1 MSDYTPFEAPVRDPQ
16 YLPVDVPSKLIG
28 RDVLLAKIYSDLK
41 KNDAVLI
48 YGESGVGKTA
58 LASTLASAYSELP
71 GGVIWISVDDT
82 PLPEII
88 VRIARAYKRLDIA
101 NSDQPLT
108 YTAEIKALLDEHKP
122 LVVFDGD
129 SNPRAIRDFV
139 AQCGDEIPLLI
150 TAEQPIEGD
159 WTNVELPELNDEQAT
174 ALFQHLTDNDDDA
187 TNLIETL
194 GGNPFVIG
202 AAAGAIKAN
211 KQSVQ
216 QFFETLPKAA
226 GAMPP
231 MALLVLTSAFRGL
244 PNALQGLML
253 MLGATFKGQGSGELL
268 SMVSGA
274 PVEGVNQ
281 ALGMLVHRN
290 LVEQYTVAGSAY
302 YHLHPLVKDFAES
315 WLRGS
320 QRLEALQAKVR
331 DSVVAYASRFA
342 NQPAK
347 LSAEMATFLATAQWA
362 ADEDDLDTPNQLA
375 VSIMQAGSFV
385 KDYGYTLELTTLR
398 KLAAS
403 TTSAPFPAY
412 QNPIPSPAPD
422 ILPIDE
428 SLDDEFDD
436 EIDEALDDEEFDDEL
451 LDTDDEEFD
460 DELDDEDAEDDLD
473 EDLPITRQIPM
484 ALDEDNEEDVL
495 PPIEMGEMA
504 RLRAT
509 LMQARQQGDQRREAA
524 TLKEIA
530 ALQLADGMEIEALS
544 SYAEALTHFEAVNDR
559 GEMLNVL
566 QALAETE
573 LKTDNL
579 QAAAL
584 HAARGAA
591 LADQL
596 GELTRQALLLTILGD
611 ARQQL
616 GESEPAIRAY
626 EQALSIVRTAE
637 DSRSE
642 AVLLFKLGYA
652 ELDNS
657 DAEAASETWETA
669 LKMFKE
675 QGRRDY
681 EGRVLGGLGT
691 VYGDMERWM
700 ESVNFHTSAL
710 YIAREVKDRR
720 EEALQLSN
728 LGYASVQARQL
739 GQAVLRYRQ
748 ALHLAYESDDR
759 DDIVS
764 TTVELANVLIQSPR
778 HLLITELLVDEALII
793 DPADRDLRKLRERIT
808 TEKVDAEARG
818 VAFIEVD
825 GSAQD
830 YAENAYA
837 LLNET

>member
-1 MSDYTPFEAPVRDPQ
+1 MPDYTPFEAPVRDPQ
-16 YLPVDVPSKLIG
+16 YLPVAVPSKLVG

-41 KNDAVLI
+41 KNDAVLV
-48 YGESGVGKTA
+48 YGDGGVGKTA
-58 LASTLASAYSELP
+58 LAATLASAYSELP
-71 GGVIWISVDDT
+71 GGVIWLSVDDT
-82 PLPEII
+82 PLTELV

-101 NSDQPLT
+101 NSDQPLS
-108 YTAEIKALLDEHKP
+108 YAGEIKALLDQHKP
-122 LVVFDGD
+122 LIVFDGD
-129 SNPRAIRDFV
+129 SNPRAVRDFV
-139 AQCGDEIPLLI
+139 AQMGDETPLLI
-150 TAEQPIEGD
+150 TAEQPIDGD
-159 WTNVELPELNDEQAT
+159 WANIELPELNDEQAV
-174 ALFQHLTDNDDDA
+174 ALFQHLADSDEDA
-187 TNLIETL
+187 YEVVETL
-194 GGNPFVIG
+194 GGNPFVI
-202 AAAGAIKAN
+202 AVAAGTIKAN
-211 KQSVQ
+211 KQTAAD
-216 QFFETLPKAA
+216 FLATLPKAA
-226 GAMPP
+226 GVMPP

-281 ALGMLVHRN
+281 ALSMLVNRQ
-290 LVEQYTVAGSAY
+290 LVERYTVAGSAY
-302 YHLHPLVKDFAES
+302 YRLHPLVKDFAES

-320 QRLEALQAKVR
+320 QRLEPLQAKVR

-342 NQPAK
+342 SQPAK
-347 LSAEMATFLATAQWA
+347 LSSEMATFLATAQWA

-375 VSIMQAGSFV
+375 VSIMQAGGFV
-385 KDYGYTLELTTLR
+385 KDYGYTQELMTLR

-403 TTSAPFPAY
+403 TAAAPAPFPAY
-412 QNPIPSPAPD
+412 QNPLPTPAPD
-422 ILPIDE
+422 VIPPMDHA
-428 SLDDEFDD
+428 LDDEFDD
-436 EIDEALDDEEFDDEL
+436 EIDEALDDEFDDEL
-451 LDTDDEEFD
+451 LDGDEDEFD
-460 DELDDEDAEDDLD
+460 DDLDDDADDLD
-473 EDLPITRQIPM
+473 EDLPITRQVPM
-484 ALDEDNEEDVL
+484 PLDEDDEEEVL

-544 SYAEALTHFEAVNDR
+544 SYAEALTHYEAVNDR

-596 GELTRQALLLTILGD
+596 GELTRQALLSTILGD

-626 EQALSIVRTAE
+626 EQALTLVRSA
-637 DSRSE
+637 DDARSE

-652 ELDNS
+652 QLDNS
-657 DAEAASETWETA
+657 DPEAASETWETA

-778 HLLITELLVDEALII
+778 HLLITELIVDEALEI
-793 DPADRDLRKLRERIT
+793 DPSDRDLRKLRERIT
-808 TEKVDAEARG
+808 TDKVDAEARG
-818 VAFIEVD
+818 VAFIPVD

-830 YAENAYA
+830 YAENAYE
-837 LLNET
+837 LLDEA